1 MRYIALPLA
10 LLLVACKTTTGL
22 APDPRIPDLPSNLE
36 KKAEQL
42 PPITDPSMG
51 GIVRDGTSTDML
63 YNSVSTQLNNLI
75 DLYNCVKISMN
86 DKKDPKE
93 CLK

>member
-1 MRYIALPLA
+1 MKYFVLPLA
-10 LLLVACKTTTGL
+10 LLLAACQTTTGL
-22 APDPRIPDLPSNLE
+22 APDPKIPNLPANLE

-42 PPITDPSMG
+42 PPITDPSLG
-51 GIVRDGTSTDML
+51 GIVRDSAASSMQ
-63 YNSVSTQLNNLI
+63 YNEVGTQLNNLI
-75 DLYNCVKISMN
+75 DLYNCVKVSMN